1 MNWAYQLANFTHFN
15 SIQFSMEQKSSK
27 KKYLNLHSLAN
38 TAYGVEK
45 RIIHTFESI
54 YSVIFCFIIIIF
66 NSYILLMF
74 GKKIKYNCLIKNDF
88 FPINFQPNWR
98 CRSDMYLP
106 KRIQGQKLPNTRGR
120 RYER

>member
-1 MNWAYQLANFTHFN
+1 MNWAYQLASFTHFN

-27 KKYLNLHSLAN
+27 KNYLNLHSLAN

-74 GKKIKYNCLIKNDF
+74 GKK
-88 FPINFQPNWR
+88 
-98 CRSDMYLP
+98 
-106 KRIQGQKLPNTRGR
+106 KLNKIASLK
-120 RYER
+120 